1 MTKQKSKMGYLLE
14 FDCALRVSEIEYR
27 ASNIVH
33 RAKTAVTLVE
43 IIIVVAVVALLAAMV
58 VVAARSID
66 NQAREKGAEGLF
78 TVLGGAL
85 EEYYEFEGYFP
96 EQTEKDFAKAA
107 AHSEYLYV
115 KLRSIPDSRKL
126 LEKINDSSIKNDYGP
141 TDSPPE
147 IYDPWGTALDYQYDA
162 DGDSFPKLISAG
174 PDRVPGNADDITNR

>member
-1 MTKQKSKMGYLLE
+1 MGYLLE

-85 EEYYEFEGYFP
+85 EEYYDFTGTFPPQAGTNPSENSEALYFE
-96 EQTEKDFAKAA
+96 
-107 AHSEYLYV
+107 
-115 KLRSIPDSRKL
+115 LRSIPDSRKL

-141 TDSPPE
+141 ADSPPE
-147 IYDPWGTALDYQYDA
+147 IYDPWGTALDYQYA
-162 DGDSFPKLISAG
+162 VGDSFPKLISAG